1 MMKKE
6 LKRDAVISV
15 LKENVAEVTFTKKDG
30 TERVMKCTL
39 QTEFLP
45 IQEPKQEGT
54 VAKKVNDSVVAV
66 FDIEAE
72 GFRSFRLDS
81 VTKFVTEGNETF
93 A

>member
-1 MMKKE
+1 MKKE

-81 VTKFVTEGNETF
+81 VTNFVTDGKETF